1 MKMHIE
7 TEGLIIIEARGEV
20 ALKHLELLKN
30 VEENRAFRINTN
42 TWNNQRLESILN
54 GLNGG
59 LKNE

>member
-30 VEENRAFRINTN
+30 VEENHAVRINTN
-42 TWNNQRLESILN
+42 TWNNQRLESIL
-54 GLNGG
+54 GG

>member
-1 MKMHIE
+1 MNIE

-42 TWNNQRLESILN
+42 TWNNKRLESIL
-54 GLNGG
+54 GRF
-59 LKNE
+59 KK